1 MNVLNKRYLPVDIRR
16 CLLTK
21 LFQDFYSIGISAVI
35 SLQTISLDFH
45 FACDH
50 HCCSSQSQPD
60 LLLSIECCCSSSST
74 DRTLLRSKFAKKKY
88 WREYEIRA
96 YEKKFH
102 ISLFAALCP
111 HRSGRFR
118 LFSFQHLTGST
129 AETFLEYVQ
138 RNLPEGIVIIVERIR
153 ILLRRPIDHC

>member
-21 LFQDFYSIGISAVI
+21 LFQDFHSTGISAVI

-50 HCCSSQSQPD
+50 HCHSNQSQSD

-88 WREYEIRA
+88 WREYEIRT

-118 LFSFQHLTGST
+118 LFSFQHLTAST

-138 RNLPEGIVIIVERIR
+138 RNLLEGIVIIVERIR